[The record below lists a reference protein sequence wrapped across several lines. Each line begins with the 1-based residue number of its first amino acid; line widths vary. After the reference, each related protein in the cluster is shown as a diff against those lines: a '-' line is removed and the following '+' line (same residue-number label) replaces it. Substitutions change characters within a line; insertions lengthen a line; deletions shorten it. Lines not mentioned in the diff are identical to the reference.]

1 MVMILL
7 PKKTKEIPDWGH
19 ALSGVIYVLHKT
31 VILQFASELAWFRFW
46 TPLIVYFIADESI
59 VVVTLGGGQAA
70 RGSQGCLQAVGATPW
85 QGQATRGL

>member
-1 MVMILL
+1 MLLILL

-19 ALSGVIYVLHKT
+19 ALSGVIHVLY
-31 VILQFASELAWFRFW
+31 LPFASELAWFRFW